1 MQVFFVSIRT
11 AKIFGPGEVL
21 EVRSSAGEQMYLR
34 LSWPYA
40 EMFEEWEGY
49 AVVVPERNEVWGA
62 GHPRVEEGEVA
73 FEFPFTPQAIPPQEL
88 KLFTQI
94 VQGTSEQ
101 DATSEPTDEAEVA
114 EED

>member
-62 GHPRVEEGEVA
+62 GQPHVNNGEVE

-94 VQGTSEQ
+94 VQGPQGQAVVSEQ
-101 DATSEPTDEAEVA
+101 TDDSD
-114 EED
+114 ED